1 MEDTTNIPGEEQ
13 TGRLQQPAVGGSLP
27 PAQQFREWE
36 TDSLKAMEVF
46 KANGME
52 WSGLCSKAMAN
63 AYRRCAEF
71 LERQ

>member
-1 MEDTTNIPGEEQ
+1 MDNETNIPNEEQ

-36 TDSLKAMEVF
+36 ADAIKAMEVF
-46 KANGME
+46 KAIGIE
-52 WSGLCSKAMAN
+52 HSTLCSEAMAN
-63 AYRRCAEF
+63 AYRRCADL